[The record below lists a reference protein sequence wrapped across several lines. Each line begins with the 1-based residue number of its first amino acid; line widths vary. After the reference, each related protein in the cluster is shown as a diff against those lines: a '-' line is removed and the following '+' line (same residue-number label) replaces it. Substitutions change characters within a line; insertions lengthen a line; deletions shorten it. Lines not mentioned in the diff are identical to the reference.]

1 MRKTIIYL
9 ILLTPLLNS
18 CSDEEVNQSKE
29 SSYFT
34 LSQIKSS
41 SPNGRTSSES
51 EISTE
56 FNLGDIK
63 ASKEF
68 YFLLGN
74 GGDKSIF
81 NVKLETSNPMF
92 TISPQKISILE
103 GKNSTSNNIIP
114 LLSLGI
120 LHGVQLNGVGYTGL
134 LPMGKNQII
143 LSITGKVLEN
153 GDSVEVSATFDMI
166 VNAKQMDITLYSNN
180 VEIDFSNSNAIGQWT
195 GLEFESGLPSIPG
208 YDFNP
213 TNLKAKN
220 TGNVEISLSLNN
232 LASEPEII
240 KMVLQPNEIKQINFP
255 APVDNDYY
263 FALLELDGNGT
274 ITDRSRIR
282 QGINGKGY
290 LVLQHQN

>member
-9 ILLTPLLNS
+9 ILLTVLLNS
-18 CSDEEVNQSKE
+18 CSDEEMNQKTE
-29 SSYFT
+29 PSYFT
-34 LSQIKSS
+34 LSQIQSS
-41 SPNGRTSSES
+41 SPNGRTSSVS

-81 NVKLETSNPMF
+81 NIKLETSNPMF
-92 TISPQKISILE
+92 TISPQKISVLE
-103 GKNSTSNNIIP
+103 GRNSTNNSLMP
-114 LLSLGI
+114 LLSLGV
-120 LHGVQLNGVGYTGL
+120 LHGLQLNGVGYTGL

-143 LSITGKVLEN
+143 LSITGKILEN

-166 VNAKQMDITLYSNN
+166 VSAKQMDITLYSNN
-180 VEIDFSNSNAIGQWT
+180 VEIDFSNSNAIGQWV

-208 YDFNP
+208 YDFDP
-213 TNLKAKN
+213 TNLKVKN
-220 TGNVEISLSLNN
+220 TGNVEISLSLSN
-232 LASEPEII
+232 LASGPDII
-240 KMVLQPNEIKQINFP
+240 SMVLQPNEIEQINLP
-255 APVDNDYY
+255 APVNTDYY

-282 QGINGKGY
+282 LGINGKGY